1 MTAKELI
8 KWLQECPEDTE
19 VRFQVC
25 SRFWTDEYSIDD
37 WPSVEDDIIVL
48 RAFLD
53 DESFK
58 TDVKKKIDKLLD

>member
-8 KWLQECPEDTE
+8 KRLQEYPEDTE

-48 RAFLD
+48 RAFID

-58 TDVKKKIDKLLD
+58 TGVKEKIDKLLD